1 MAIDCKK
8 ESLCMHHIVDQAN
21 KTFVVE
27 GDTIIPDSKPDILS
41 AIHTTGNVCVY
52 KKEIL
57 DGKLRMDGSL
67 SIHVM
72 YLAETTQKNEVR
84 GFGTNLDFTEV
95 WDLEKARTGMNST
108 DTVQIKNIE
117 CQVLNGRKIHMKAEM
132 EIQTTIYSNE
142 NVSFVQKV
150 EGVSQIQKLSRTRN
164 VYSLIGEG
172 STKVFAKDNIKL
184 DETDEV
190 AEILKLNVCIQNKE
204 MKISY
209 HKVLAKADLAVK
221 ILYLTED
228 NHIGLATGSIPVMG
242 FVDMQNVED
251 NSICDMNYTLK
262 NLVYKMNTPQEHS
275 IFVEAEI
282 GLECLAY
289 ESKSLELIEDMYS
302 PCENMVLTR
311 KNRDVMT
318 GKERICETVP
328 IKQQIQMPELQNH
341 RVYDVEIQPLIEQQ
355 TVANQQIVI
364 DGIIAMNILFEGE
377 EEGSFY
383 HKKTSLSFQHKI
395 TTSQETMENRQV
407 TVEVQQSD
415 FVVQNG
421 SIDCNIQLKIQVDT
435 VEHANL
441 SMIDQVEIAEE
452 EPKDNFSMV
461 VYFVK
466 KGDTLWKIAKQ
477 FRSTVEEIK
486 QVNQIEDE
494 KNLLVGTQL
503 FIPKYVKKK
512 LA

>member
-1 MAIDCKK
+1 
-8 ESLCMHHIVDQAN
+8 
-21 KTFVVE
+21 
-27 GDTIIPDSKPDILS
+27 
-41 AIHTTGNVCVY
+41 
-52 KKEIL
+52 
-57 DGKLRMDGSL
+57 
-67 SIHVM
+67 
-72 YLAETTQKNEVR
+72 
-84 GFGTNLDFTEV
+84 
-95 WDLEKARTGMNST
+95 
-108 DTVQIKNIE
+108 
-117 CQVLNGRKIHMKAEM
+117 
-132 EIQTTIYSNE
+132 
-142 NVSFVQKV
+142 
-150 EGVSQIQKLSRTRN
+150 
-164 VYSLIGEG
+164 
-172 STKVFAKDNIKL
+172 
-184 DETDEV
+184 
-190 AEILKLNVCIQNKE
+190 
-204 MKISY
+204 
-209 HKVLAKADLAVK
+209 
-221 ILYLTED
+221 
-228 NHIGLATGSIPVMG
+228 
-242 FVDMQNVED
+242 
-251 NSICDMNYTLK
+251 
-262 NLVYKMNTPQEHS
+262 
-275 IFVEAEI
+275 
-282 GLECLAY
+282 
-289 ESKSLELIEDMYS
+289 
-302 PCENMVLTR
+302 
-311 KNRDVMT
+311 
-318 GKERICETVP
+318 
-328 IKQQIQMPELQNH
+328 
-341 RVYDVEIQPLIEQQ
+341 
-355 TVANQQIVI
+355 
-364 DGIIAMNILFEGE
+364 MNILFEGE